1 MSKKPPS
8 TNLSEF
14 GEKSAAWLNAI
25 GVHTLADI
33 EREGVVEVY
42 VRVKRAFPHK
52 VTLNMLWGL
61 QAAVLGI
68 PWNALPP
75 EMKAELRAQVE
86 AADRD

>member
-1 MSKKPPS
+1 MSKKSSS
-8 TNLSEF
+8 TSLSDF
-14 GEKSAAWLNAI
+14 GEKSAAWLNEI
-25 GVHTLADI
+25 GVYTLENI

-42 VRVKRAFPHK
+42 IRVKRAFPHK

-68 PWNALPP
+68 HWNALPP
-75 EMKAELRAQVE
+75 EMKAELKAQAE